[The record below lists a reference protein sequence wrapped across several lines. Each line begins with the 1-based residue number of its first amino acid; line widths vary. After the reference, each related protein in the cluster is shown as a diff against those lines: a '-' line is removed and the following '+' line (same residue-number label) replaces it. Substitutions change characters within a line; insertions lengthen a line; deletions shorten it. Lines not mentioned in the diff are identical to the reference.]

1 MGPKIGRFNEL
12 SEVEVDAT
20 ADQLASEIPINS
32 EGTPDIDNLEELL
45 FNTGSVGIF
54 HSTDGIITDEGAT
67 KFQVSAGAGLLR
79 LTGTTSSPL
88 ISMEWNQTDILYSSL
103 VSGTT
108 YYIYIENIAGTPTV
122 QYTSNPVIIDH
133 VKDID
138 LGFIWFN
145 DENLIFNAP
154 IALYNL
160 PDRQHEAMAASL
172 GYNHVSGAA
181 ISESANLK
189 LALTAS
195 SWYYGYVPLP
205 LGAIDTNVS
214 DTFTYFHRNGGIWT
228 EVPGQTSIDVI
239 NYNDT
244 SSGLSALTV
253 NRYGAHWV
261 FLNSNGGLY
270 VVYGTEDYTVVQ
282 IDSAT
287 VPNTLPPQFDK
298 FCKIVGKVIV
308 QKNGAS
314 FYSIESPFVETFTA
328 GTPTVHN
335 NLSGLNDGDYKHLTA
350 VEKVLFD
357 TIESGADV
365 TDSINVESA
374 GAVMESDTSTTLMQY
389 VLDEDNM
396 GSDSNTKLATQ
407 QSIKKY
413 VDDRVV
419 SSVNYQG
426 GYNASTNTPDLDTS
440 PSGVQKGDMYTVTVA
455 GIFFTINVEIGDVI
469 IAEIDNALIEVDWT
483 IVNKN
488 LDAVSIK
495 SAYESNADTNEF
507 SDAEQTIVGNTS
519 GTNTGDQ
526 ILRTDETLPFTDN
539 STNDVGT
546 SKHGFFPKLPTST
559 GKFFKDDGTWADPTT
574 GGTTIVA
581 ESFNSSVA
589 HLTTDADAGKEFTI
603 TSFPAHCQ
611 ITKIRARA
619 DWTAGQQANTGS
631 ALVNNV
637 SGILPAGTAL
647 AYDGA
652 IADFAV
658 GDYIWVD
665 DECMRVS
672 VDSGTVLTVV
682 RGLKGTV
689 DAFHNDNTTI
699 VKANHGIRLVVFKDS
714 NRNYSERII
723 ELSSIMTYKGVTDAA
738 ITATDDY
745 FGLTADIQN
754 IGHNDFI
761 VIEDTVDEICRIQNV
776 NHDTVSATYDY
787 TIFVQDELAAH
798 NITKD
803 VKKLMVYDLDTPY
816 DSDTTLYCTI
826 FVDEAEASSTVN
838 VDVEIFTDS
847 YT

>member
-1 MGPKIGRFNEL
+1 MGPKIGRFHEL

-20 ADQLASEIPINS
+20 ADQLASEIPINN

-45 FNTGSVGIF
+45 FNTGSVGTF
-54 HSTDGIITDEGAT
+54 HSTDGIITDEGTT

-79 LTGTTSSPL
+79 LTGITSSPL

-103 VSGTT
+103 VNGTT
-108 YYIYIENIAGTPTV
+108 YYIYIENVAGTPTI
-122 QYTSNPVIIDH
+122 QYTSNPAVIDH

-160 PDRQHEAMAASL
+160 PDRQHEAMIASL
-172 GYNHVSGAA
+172 GYNHVSGGA

-214 DTFTYFHRNGGIWT
+214 DTFTYFHINGGIWT
-228 EVPGQTSIDVI
+228 EVPGQTSIDVT

-298 FCKIVGKVIV
+298 FCKIVGKIIV

-374 GAVMESDTSTTLMQY
+374 GAVMESDTSTALMQY

-426 GYNASTNTPDLDTS
+426 GYDALTNTPDLDTS

-526 ILRTDETLPFTDN
+526 TLRTDETLPFTDN
-539 STNDVGT
+539 TTNDVST
-546 SKHGFFPKLPTST
+546 SKHGFFPKLPSAT
-559 GKFFKDDGTWADPTT
+559 GKFYKDDGTWADIPVE
-574 GGTTIVA
+574 IIRNWLA
-581 ESFNSSVA
+581 A
-589 HLTTDADAGKEFTI
+589 AAAD
-603 TSFPAHCQ
+603 
-611 ITKIRARA
+611 
-619 DWTAGQQANTGS
+619 
-631 ALVNNV
+631 
-637 SGILPAGTAL
+637 LPQS
-647 AYDGA
+647 
-652 IADFAV
+652 DFALTGNVTMTNGSTAVTGTGLDTQLKV
-658 GDYIWVD
+658 GDYIKRDSDGSQYWAKISSIESSTALTLVSNYGGTNGASPGSGSGLPCGYSYVLGTGESIGYGELEFD
-665 DECMRVS
+665 DTRRERVGWRIPLS
-672 VDSGTVLTVV
+672 DVATTMALKIYWKQASAGT
-682 RGLKGTV
+682 G
-689 DAFHNDNTTI
+689 N
-699 VKANHGIRLVVFKDS
+699 VVFKLG
-714 NRNYSERII
+714 I
-723 ELSSIMTYKGVTDAA
+723 KGVNEGENITTLLMPTLSDTIIDAA
-738 ITATDDY
+738 GNNVTYLTIAIDASVASNASDDEMGIFLLEVDAPSASHTLVGDVHV
-745 FGLTADIQN
+745 FGIY
-754 IGHNDFI
+754 
-761 VIEDTVDEICRIQNV
+761 VE
-776 NHDTVSATYDY
+776 Y
-787 TIFVQDELAAH
+787 TRV
-798 NITKD
+798 
-803 VKKLMVYDLDTPY
+803 
-816 DSDTTLYCTI
+816 
-826 FVDEAEASSTVN
+826 
-838 VDVEIFTDS
+838 
-847 YT
+847 